1 MKKRKMKQILK
12 LIAKL
17 QADRDLYKGNMQHET
32 QVLHLSYAENDNL
45 KATISQLQDQISHM
59 NTWIDNLTGN
69 APITHSFPITS
80 ATQEEMDRSAT
91 AILSRDTSVSETI
104 EGLIKADFVAEN
116 QRLTRENHLA
126 FERVETLEL
135 HKKALSEKVDGLIKK
150 LAEYKVGEVA
160 TAELEDLDK
169 RTEKLEAEHEFLK
182 VENARL
188 KGAIAS
194 ALYRSRKEDWGPVID
209 VLGEALAYPK
219 TWEGGEE

>member
-104 EGLIKADFVAEN
+104 EGLIKADLVAEN

-135 HKKALSEKVDGLIKK
+135 HKKALSEKVDRLQK
-150 LAEYKVGEVA
+150 EN
-160 TAELEDLDK
+160 
-169 RTEKLEAEHEFLK
+169 EFLSAE
-182 VENARL
+182 VSRL
-188 KGAIAS
+188 TIIAYGTTPINYTVYTTGS
-194 ALYRSRKEDWGPVID
+194 NS
-209 VLGEALAYPK
+209 
-219 TWEGGEE
+219 TSEEIK